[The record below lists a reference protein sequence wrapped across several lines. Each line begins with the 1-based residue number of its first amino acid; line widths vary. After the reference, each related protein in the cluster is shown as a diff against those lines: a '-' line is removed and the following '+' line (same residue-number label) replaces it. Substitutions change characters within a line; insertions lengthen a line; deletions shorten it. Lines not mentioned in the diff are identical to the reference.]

1 MDEVEDTGHEE
12 ADVKGD
18 EQAADVEQPDQKVTQ
33 VNAKA
38 KTLFGRTCAEGPED
52 KMTKTKTRNCVWG
65 KYSPSPM

>member
-33 VNAKA
+33 VNPKA
-38 KTLFGRTCAEGPED
+38 NTSIKKSRWQ
-52 KMTKTKTRNCVWG
+52 KQKQ
-65 KYSPSPM
+65 